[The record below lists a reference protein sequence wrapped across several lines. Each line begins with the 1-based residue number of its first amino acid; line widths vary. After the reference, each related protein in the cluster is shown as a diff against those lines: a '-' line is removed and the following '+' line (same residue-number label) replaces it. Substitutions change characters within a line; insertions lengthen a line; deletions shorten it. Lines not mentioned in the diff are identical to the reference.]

1 MHIVC
6 SNSQKTSVGGGGKKE
21 RGDGGKKES
30 SLLTAN
36 ATAGAAD
43 FGRRT
48 ATTTRGWM
56 SY

>member
-1 MHIVC
+1 MKKEI
-6 SNSQKTSVGGGGKKE
+6 GGGGGGGGGEEIE

-36 ATAGAAD
+36 ATARAAD
-43 FGRRT
+43 FDRRTVT

-56 SY
+56 SC